1 MKSLHQTSSWKP
13 KNKCSIYFFMK
24 IETNSHVNQGDTVYF
39 TQSFS
44 NRKICCPS
52 LVSNQIHNNF
62 YFHEVSL
69 QNDFKICIWKNKR
82 LKGRL
87 PKCKKY
93 SGMCNQHVSRTNNP
107 LEDISVILFLTKPQ
121 YKSLRILIEIVL
133 AVSN

>member
-93 SGMCNQHVSRTNNP
+93 SGMFNQHVSWKNTT
-107 LEDISVILFLTKPQ
+107 LEDISVNSLFEKPHE
-121 YKSLRILIEIVL
+121 KCPRITLELLL